1 MISKMT
7 QPKGKGSYTIL
18 VSASFEQ
25 LDEKHVYEP
34 AFRRWLVQQIEER
47 QMSISEAIRTFNFHP
62 ANGKAMIHD
71 WRKKYAPQ
79 MVLSLPAMTAEE
91 KQKLAALQQQVKV
104 LEKALEDAKMKAI
117 ALNTL
122 IDVAEDK
129 LNINIR
135 KKPGAK
141 Q

>member
-7 QPKGKGSYTIL
+7 EQKSKKPHTVL
-18 VSASFEQ
+18 VSDSFEQ
-25 LDEKHVYEP
+25 PDERHAYEP

-47 QMSISEAIRTFNFHP
+47 QISISEAIRTFNFHP
-62 ANGKAMIHD
+62 LNGKKMLGD
-71 WRKKYAPQ
+71 WRIKYAPQ

-91 KQKLAALQQQVKV
+91 KQKVAALQQQVKS

-117 ALNTL
+117 ALNML
-122 IDVAEDK
+122 IDVAQDK
-129 LNINIR
+129 LKINIR

>member
-1 MISKMT
+1 
-7 QPKGKGSYTIL
+7 
-18 VSASFEQ
+18 
-25 LDEKHVYEP
+25 
-34 AFRRWLVQQIEER
+34 
-47 QMSISEAIRTFNFHP
+47 
-62 ANGKAMIHD
+62 
-71 WRKKYAPQ
+71 
-79 MVLSLPAMTAEE
+79 MTAEE
-91 KQKLAALQQQVKV
+91 KQKVAALQQQVKA

-129 LNINIR
+129 LKINIR

>member
-1 MISKMT
+1 MAELKSKN
-7 QPKGKGSYTIL
+7 SYTIR
-18 VSASFEQ
+18 VSDSFEQ
-25 LDEKHVYEP
+25 LDEKRVYEP
-34 AFRRWLVQQIEER
+34 VFRRWLVQQIVEQKLTMAQAVER
-47 QMSISEAIRTFNFHP
+47 FNFHP
-62 ANGKAMIHD
+62 KSGFTLVSD
-71 WRKKYAPQ
+71 WCKKYASQ

-91 KQKLAALQQQVKV
+91 KQKLAALQQQVKA

-117 ALNTL
+117 ALNML

-129 LNINIR
+129 LKINIR

>member
-1 MISKMT
+1 MT
-7 QPKGKGSYTIL
+7 HKKSEGSYTIL
-18 VSASFEQ
+18 VSDSFDQ
-25 LDEKHVYEP
+25 LDEKHVYEQ

-47 QMSISEAIRTFNFHP
+47 KMSISEAIRTFNFHP
-62 ANGKAMIHD
+62 ANGKGMIAD

-79 MVLSLPAMTAEE
+79 MVLSLPPMTTEE

-104 LEKALEDAKMKAI
+104 LEKALEHAKMKAI
-117 ALNTL
+117 ALDTL

-129 LNINIR
+129 LKISIR

>member
-1 MISKMT
+1 MAQRKSKN
-7 QPKGKGSYTIL
+7 SYTIH
-18 VSASFEQ
+18 VSDAFEQ
-25 LDEKHVYEP
+25 QDEKHIYEP
-34 AFRRWLVQQIEER
+34 VFRCWLVQQLEEQR
-47 QMSISEAIRTFNFHP
+47 LTVAQAVQQFNFNP
-62 ANGKAMIHD
+62 DTGFQLINK
-71 WRKKYAPQ
+71 WRQKYAPQ

-91 KQKLAALQQQVKV
+91 KQKVAALQQQVKA

-117 ALNTL
+117 ALNML

-129 LNINIR
+129 LKITIR